1 MQPGY
6 EKDSAV
12 PMVLDY
18 HGWTGSAQG
27 QEKDSKVNSLQL
39 NLLK

>member
-6 EKDSAV
+6 EKDSEV

-18 HGWTGSAQG
+18 HAGSAQG